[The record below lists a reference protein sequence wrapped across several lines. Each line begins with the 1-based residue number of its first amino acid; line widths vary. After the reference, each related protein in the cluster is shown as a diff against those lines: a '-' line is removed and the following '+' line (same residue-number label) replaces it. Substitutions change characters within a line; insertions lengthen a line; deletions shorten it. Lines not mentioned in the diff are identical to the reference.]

1 LASIYSKLFPEM
13 IDYYNPV
20 YGHYSSYIFDID
32 DVTSMGSSSNQRKH
46 LRRVLKIYSII
57 STMV

>member
-1 LASIYSKLFPEM
+1 M

-32 DVTSMGSSSNQRKH
+32 DVTSMGSTSKQRNH
-46 LRRVLKIYSII
+46 LRRVLKMYSAL